1 MIRGEIFCPDTLESN
16 QFYVIFPDWVNWN
29 FRNML
34 SWLAL
39 REYAS
44 RVATSTTLQENAHAK
59 AQKRNGNEEKIWKKY
74 GTLIRANYH

>member
-1 MIRGEIFCPDTLESN
+1 
-16 QFYVIFPDWVNWN
+16 
-29 FRNML
+29 ML